1 MDINYALFDDGYI
14 ELWNQGI
21 RAIPVDKVFDRIDF
35 ERIDGVF
42 QNPFYKAFLDQI
54 ENAEY
59 LGNGMFFSRTFKRK
73 FPYVHLSKGS
83 KVIGLLLSED
93 PCLQVDYIPLA
104 SVGPDMVEWFYTLVS
119 EKAKKIKL
127 NILLNNLQVSV
138 NSKLNVSGVFVN
150 TALAGYHVKTPMD
163 IAACYAGLSDHVE
176 SGDSL
181 DECIEFW
188 TEHFKKDSVPPDNFE
203 ITYRRSGQVAKRV
216 VV

>member
-1 MDINYALFDDGYI
+1 MDINYALFDDEYI
-14 ELWNQGI
+14 KLWDRGI
-21 RAIPVDKVFDRIDF
+21 RVIQVDKMFDRIDF
-35 ERIDGVF
+35 EKVDKAF
-42 QNPFYKAFLDQI
+42 SHPFYKAFFDQI

-83 KVIGLLLSED
+83 KLIGLLLVED
-93 PCLQVDYIPLA
+93 PCLQSYYIPLA
-104 SVGPDMVEWFYTLVS
+104 SVGPNMVEWFYTLVS
-119 EKAKKIKL
+119 GKAKKIKL

-138 NSKLNVSGVFVN
+138 NSELNVSGVFVN
-150 TALAGYHVKTPMD
+150 TALAGYRVKTPMD

-181 DECIEFW
+181 DECLEFW
-188 TEHFKKDSVPPDNFE
+188 TEQFKKDSVPPDNFE